1 MQQDEGPWAG
11 HVRGSGD
18 YRRLVVALFAAGF
31 ATFAQIFDAQAV
43 LPALARDLDVP
54 PATAALA
61 VSATT
66 TGLACS
72 VLVWASVSDRI
83 GRTRAMTWSLGVAT
97 VLSLLA
103 PLMPSL
109 TAVVALRALTG
120 VALGAVPAVAMAYLN
135 EEVRRDQVAV
145 AAATYIAGNTIG
157 GIVGRLVAGPVSE
170 WVGWR
175 AGLLAVAALCAVLA
189 WVFWRVVP
197 APRGFA
203 GRPQGDRAV
212 RRVLRHLRTRPL
224 VATYV
229 AGFCLMGSFA
239 TVFNYLGFRVT
250 APPFAVPEQL
260 VSLLFLVYLCG
271 TLASRLGGSVVT
283 RVGALPV
290 VLVGVVTVLVS
301 LPLLLA
307 DDLVVVV
314 LGLAVFTAG
323 IFCAHPVTSSLSGQ
337 LARSGRAQSTALYQ
351 LSWLAGV
358 AVVGWASGHVY
369 DVRGWASML
378 LVVGGLAVV
387 TGTAALWGLTGGRA
401 ALPGRPVR

>member
-1 MQQDEGPWAG
+1 MREDGRAWAG
-11 HVRGSGD
+11 HVRGSED
-18 YRRLVVALFAAGF
+18 YRRLVLALFAAGF

-43 LPALARDLDVP
+43 LPALARDLEVA

-109 TAVVALRALTG
+109 AAVVGLRVLTG
-120 VALGAVPAVAMAYLN
+120 IALGAVPAVAMAYLN
-135 EEVRRDQVAV
+135 EEVRRDQVPV

-175 AGLLAVAALCAVLA
+175 AGLLAVATICAVLT

-203 GRPQGDRAV
+203 GRAPGDRAV
-212 RRVLRHLRTRPL
+212 RRVLRHLRDRAL
-224 VATYV
+224 LATYV
-229 AGFCLMGSFA
+229 AGFCLMGAFA
-239 TVFNYLGFRVT
+239 TVYNYLGFRVT

-260 VSLLFLVYLCG
+260 VSLLFVVYLCG
-271 TLASRLGGSVVT
+271 TVASRVSGSVVR

-290 VLVGVVTVLVS
+290 VLTGVVVVLAS

-307 DDLVVVV
+307 DDLVVLV
-314 LGLAVFTAG
+314 LGLTLFTTG

-337 LARSGRAQSTALYQ
+337 LARTGRAQSTALYQ
-351 LSWLAGV
+351 LSWLAGT
-358 AVVGWASGHVY
+358 AALGWASGHVY
-369 DVRGWASML
+369 DARGWAPTLL
-378 LVVGGLAVV
+378 LVAGATVVAGLAVAV
-387 TGTAALWGLTGGRA
+387 GLSGGRA
-401 ALPGRPVR
+401 TVRR